1 MSNQP
6 MPFTPRS
13 PRPEGLSTLPAV
25 KPPAPAEQHNPPPT
39 PPDELSPTRATS
51 DERKREEDRDEV
63 LRESFPASDPPPM
76 SPGAAD

>member
-6 MPFTPRS
+6 MPVVTRS
-13 PRPEGLSTLPAV
+13 PTAEGRPTPQPVAPPST
-25 KPPAPAEQHNPPPT
+25 AEQQKT
-39 PPDELSPTRATS
+39 PLARRDEVAVSRTAP

-76 SPGAAD
+76 SPGSAD